1 MHQPPAASY
10 GVQRSRWHLI
20 CIVVIWLVGAAACA
34 EFWQSTADISLKS
47 TVLGLLVF
55 SLAWAV
61 KDWFYTERGLLRWD
75 GQQWFWSGFGDFPV
89 QRLHIVLDF
98 QSLILVE
105 LRADSWGVRWL
116 WLEAPGRN
124 RQWLALRRAMVG
136 TVARS

>member
-47 TVLGLLVF
+47 TVLGLLVL

-98 QSLILVE
+98 QNLILVE

-116 WLEAPGRN
+116 WLEAPGQN

>member
-47 TVLGLLVF
+47 TVLGLLVL

-116 WLEAPGRN
+116 WLEAPGQN